1 MAELLGSLKVD
12 PAGKLPLDMALDN
25 LQTDP
30 RVMISL
36 VPLPGPSLK
45 KGDGKKNPNS
55 GNQSSGKR
63 DSSGNPKKGDSKG
76 AGKSRVPEGLSD
88 PALKHNCSKTNK
100 RLCWNFNT
108 KPGCKFSKPGES
120 CKRGLHLC
128 MSCEGAHSLL
138 QCPTYRNNE

>member
-1 MAELLGSLKVD
+1 
-12 PAGKLPLDMALDN
+12 
-25 LQTDP
+25 
-30 RVMISL
+30 MISL

-63 DSSGNPKKGDSKG
+63 DLSGNPKKGDSKG

-100 RLCWNFNT
+100 QLCWNFNT
-108 KPGCKFSKPGES
+108 KSGCKFSKPGES
-120 CKRGLHLC
+120 CKRGLRLC

-138 QCPTYRNNE
+138 QCPTYKNNE